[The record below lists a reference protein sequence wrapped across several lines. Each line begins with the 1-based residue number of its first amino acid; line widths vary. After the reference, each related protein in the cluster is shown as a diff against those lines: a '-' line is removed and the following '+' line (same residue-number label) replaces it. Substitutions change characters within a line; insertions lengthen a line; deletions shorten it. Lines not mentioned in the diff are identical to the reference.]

1 MEGHGH
7 GDTAQQL
14 ERGELEV
21 TVQLEAGLAQQ
32 VTMEEC
38 GRVFGLFGEVAQ
50 LDLTRLRETGALRV
64 CFFESK
70 AALALQDYLDTHGN
84 LWRSPPTIGDSIAF
98 HASGS
103 RGGYGYWEPGR
114 ISSRRP
120 SDAQEVRNYLEI
132 DEGRLLRGQ
141 ETRCSL
147 MIGQVPKNCDSV
159 FLLEKLRELE
169 LLHRLRFFYM
179 PIDKSRKR
187 HFGYVF
193 LEVSTPQ
200 DVIALL
206 RLLPRLGEMLGT
218 SRSNRQLHL
227 HFARI
232 QGWKNF
238 MRQYSDLDFIFEPNA
253 NVRPQLFLPHRSSET
268 NGDFRD
274 LLPSDMTKTYF
285 QYAGR

>member
-1 MEGHGH
+1 
-7 GDTAQQL
+7 
-14 ERGELEV
+14 
-21 TVQLEAGLAQQ
+21 
-32 VTMEEC
+32 
-38 GRVFGLFGEVAQ
+38 
-50 LDLTRLRETGALRV
+50 
-64 CFFESK
+64 
-70 AALALQDYLDTHGN
+70 
-84 LWRSPPTIGDSIAF
+84 
-98 HASGS
+98 
-103 RGGYGYWEPGR
+103 
-114 ISSRRP
+114 
-120 SDAQEVRNYLEI
+120 
-132 DEGRLLRGQ
+132 
-141 ETRCSL
+141 
-147 MIGQVPKNCDSV
+147 
-159 FLLEKLRELE
+159 
-169 LLHRLRFFYM
+169 M